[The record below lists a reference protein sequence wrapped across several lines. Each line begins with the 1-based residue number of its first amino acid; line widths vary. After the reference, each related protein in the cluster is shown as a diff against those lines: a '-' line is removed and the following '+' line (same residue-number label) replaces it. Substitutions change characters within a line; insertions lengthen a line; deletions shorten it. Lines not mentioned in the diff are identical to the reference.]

1 MRLPRRRFLQLATGT
16 VALPL
21 TMQIASAQAYPS
33 RPITLMHGFAPG
45 GGADATARIVA
56 DGLGRLLG
64 QNVLVESKPGAG
76 TTLAAAQAARAAPDG
91 YTILLATSTYA
102 ASAALYK
109 KLSYRP
115 VEDFAGI
122 CLLTE
127 APYLIA
133 TNAEHAAQTLQQ
145 MLDLAKAK
153 SGQVTYGTPG
163 VGSGPH
169 LVIERIAQM
178 TDVKFTHVPF
188 RGGAQAVVE
197 VLARRID
204 FMVDPPLS
212 MIEHVRSGKFR
223 ALAVTTA
230 KRFPSFPDIPSIA
243 EAAVPNFEASAWFGL
258 IGPKGI
264 PEDIVQRLNAAC
276 ATALAD
282 NLVREKING
291 LGAEARHSSSKEIT
305 DLIATDIKRWSEV
318 VDKANIERI

>member
-1 MRLPRRRFLQLATGT
+1 
-16 VALPL
+16 
-21 TMQIASAQAYPS
+21 MQAQ
-33 RPITLMHGFAPG
+33 T
-45 GGADATARIVA
+45 
-56 DGLGRLLG
+56 
-64 QNVLVESKPGAG
+64 VLVESKPGAG

-91 YTILLATSTYA
+91 YTILLATAGFA

-115 VEDFAGI
+115 VEDFAGVS
-122 CLLTE
+122 LLTE

-133 TNAEHAAQTLQQ
+133 TNAEHPAQTLQQ

-169 LVIERIAQM
+169 LMVELIGQM
-178 TDVKFTHVPF
+178 TGVKFTHVPF

-230 KRFPSFPDIPSIA
+230 KRSPSFPDSPTVA
-243 EAAVPNFEASAWFGL
+243 EAAVPGFEAAAWFGL
-258 IGPKGI
+258 IGPRGM
-264 PEDIVQRLNAAC
+264 PDDIVQRLNAAC
-276 ATALAD
+276 ASVLAD
-282 NLVREKING
+282 SAVREKIKG
-291 LGAEARHSSSKEIT
+291 LGAEARHSSPKEIT
-305 DLIATDIKRWSEV
+305 DLIATDIKRWSDV
-318 VDKANIERI
+318 VEKANIERI